1 MSNALQEHDD
11 VVSQLRALAV
21 DAAPTVC
28 AKPDLAR
35 AVLARGRTGRANQ
48 RRRWRFGAVGGLLAT
63 AAVAAATLPGQGDYF
78 LHYQPSAAM
87 EPTVFAGEQ
96 VFVNKRIAPQR
107 RDLVVFHFTYAD
119 GEADGIQRVL
129 GLPGDRIACPDAGSG
144 RCEALSI
151 NGRLVAESY
160 VSDSAGKP
168 FAETTVPPGHLFL
181 LGDLRE
187 NAYDSRNRGAVDQD
201 VVKGVVVRIVDEEG
215 QTRPVPGAPTR
226 PGPDEDDIIDPP
238 GPVPP
243 AGSWEPPGR

>member
-21 DAAPTVC
+21 DAALTVC

-78 LHYQPSAAM
+78 LHYQPSATM
-87 EPTVFAGEQ
+87 EPTVLSGEQ
-96 VFVNKRIAPQR
+96 VIVSKQITPR
-107 RDLVVFHFTYAD
+107 RGDLVVFRFAYD
-119 GEADGIQRVL
+119 GGEADSIQRVV
-129 GLPGDRIACPDAGSG
+129 GLPGDRLACPDTGTGS
-144 RCEALSI
+144 CEALSI
-151 NGRLVAESY
+151 NGRRVSEPY

-187 NAYDSRNRGAVDQD
+187 NAYDSRNRGAVDRD

-243 AGSWEPPGR
+243 AGVQRRGG